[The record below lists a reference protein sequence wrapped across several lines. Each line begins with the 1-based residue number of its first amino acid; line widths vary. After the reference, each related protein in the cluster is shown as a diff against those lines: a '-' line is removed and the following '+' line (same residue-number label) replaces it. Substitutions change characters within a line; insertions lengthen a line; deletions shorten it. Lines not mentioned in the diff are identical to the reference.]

1 MDGIYTSPDGRK
13 IQVKDGQ
20 ISYLVEPTNADGKTK
35 AEVEAA
41 SAAVSDSETR
51 ENSDGIVQKGRNLGG
66 MNALFGR
73 LIEQKLM
80 APGTKMGQP
89 NKYLSNY
96 LPGTDAG
103 EAQLE
108 LQSTEPEA
116 PASEAPNAE
125 KPAPAP
131 QERTEAAVKP
141 TVPETTGQS
150 DSPQEGKSDVPD
162 RADRVRRI
170 EEATS
175 NVKPTVEPSD
185 RARAVSAFLDPRNK
199 GYAAIR
205 ARDAAVGADLEGV
218 GGAKFKDGMSR
229 DARFELTGGAADSE
243 EGAQKFAQQYLQK
256 VVGVD
261 RTSPKKGI
269 AGSVAPETGKEYMG
283 PAF

>member
-1 MDGIYTSPDGRK
+1 MDGTYTSPDGRK

-20 ISYLVEPTNADGKTK
+20 ISYLVAPTNDEGKTK
-35 AEVEAA
+35 AEVE
-41 SAAVSDSETR
+41 AAVSDSETR
-51 ENSDGIVQKGRNLGG
+51 ENADGIVQKGRNLSSA
-66 MNALFGR
+66 NSFFER
-73 LIEQKLM
+73 LIERGQM
-80 APGTKMGQP
+80 APGTTMGQP

-103 EAQLE
+103 KDQLE
-108 LQSTEPEA
+108 LKSAEPEA
-116 PASEAPNAE
+116 PASGTPNTE

-131 QERTEAAVKP
+131 QERIEP
-141 TVPETTGQS
+141 TVPGTTGQS
-150 DSPQEGKSDVPD
+150 DSPQEGKSDAPD

-170 EEATS
+170 QEATS
-175 NVKPTVEPSD
+175 NVKPTVKTSD

-218 GGAKFKDGMSR
+218 GGAKFKDGTSNA
-229 DARFELTGGAADSE
+229 ARFALSGGAADSE

-256 VVGVD
+256 VTGVD

-269 AGSVAPETGKEYMG
+269 AGSVDPETGKEYMG